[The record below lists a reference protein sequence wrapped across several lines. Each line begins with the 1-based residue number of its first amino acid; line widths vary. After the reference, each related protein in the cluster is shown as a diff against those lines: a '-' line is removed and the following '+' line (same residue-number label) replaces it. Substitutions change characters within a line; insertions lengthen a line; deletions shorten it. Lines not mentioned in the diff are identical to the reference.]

1 MNFAN
6 VGVPVKIVEVQ
17 QAALD
22 RGLGVIRKN
31 YQNSADKGRFPQEEV
46 GVRMGLLQG
55 SLARADLADC
65 DLVIEAVFED
75 MAVKKEIFADLDRI
89 CKPGAI
95 LATNTSAL
103 DINEIASVVKRPQ
116 DVIGLHF
123 FSPANVMKLLEIVR
137 ARHTS
142 DSVVATS
149 MDLARKIGKVAVLAG
164 VCPGFIGNR
173 ILYKRGQP
181 AQFQLKQ
188 GAMPWD
194 IDAAFNAF
202 GFKMGPFQMSDLA
215 GLDIGWKPGAKTAN
229 PLRDMICERTMRR
242 GQKSGAGYYDYDE
255 NRVGRPSPEVAE
267 IVKDFAR
274 QSGAAQRTVSR
285 EEILEECIFPMIN
298 EGAAI
303 LEEGMAQR
311 PGDIDVT
318 WLNGYGWP
326 QDKGGPMF
334 LGDKVGLRRVVEV
347 VERVSKNVPDIKVS
361 GLLRSMVKV
370 ADLVEKHL
378 AGIVA
383 HWKWG
388 LTNAFMEG
396 LNSVFSATKRKTRRL
411 PFHDA
416 DRSADDLLLL
426 PRLFLQPPAD
436 DDLRLRNLFPDRPD
450 RAVLGGGRHR
460 LCFPRS
466 LNGDLAGGP
475 VAAVRDDDPSGRAD
489 VAARAFSR
497 AGQLRALRRGGERE
511 QTVHG
516 SRRGADVA
524 LESSLHRLRRPR
536 AARKPAH
543 PPADRLDAAGDLRIG
558 LTGSPVRAAAH
569 PRREEDDG
577 QRGQPLREVHGRMLT
592 QPDRARAATT
602 RSRRGASTA
611 ARASRARCR

>member
-1 MNFAN
+1 MTASLTAPAAPADEITTYIAAATKAAWDVKGLPAGTPVKPISKVGVIGAGTMGGGISMNFAN
-6 VGVPVKIVEVQ
+6 VGIAVTIVEVQ

-46 GVRMGLLQG
+46 GIRMGLLSG
-55 SLARADLADC
+55 SLNREALADC

-75 MAVKKEIFADLDRI
+75 MGVKKEIFADLDRI

-137 ARHTS
+137 AKHTS
-142 DSVVATS
+142 DTVVATA
-149 MDLARKIGKVAVLAG
+149 MDLAKKINKVAVLAG

-181 AQFQLKQ
+181 AGALLKA

-202 GFKMGPFQMSDLA
+202 GFKMGPYQMSDLA
-215 GLDIGWKPGAKTAN
+215 GLDIGWKPGATTAN
-229 PLRDMICERTMRR
+229 PLRDMICERTPRR
-242 GQKSGAGYYDYDE
+242 GQKSGAGYYDYDA
-255 NRVGRPSPEVAE
+255 NRVGSPSPEVAE
-267 IVKDFAR
+267 IVKEFAAR
-274 QSGAAQRTVSR
+274 SGVAQRTVTK

-334 LGDKVGLRRVVEV
+334 LGDKVGLQRVVDV

-361 GLLRSMVKV
+361 DLLRSMAKDGRKF
-370 ADLVEKHL
+370 ADL
-378 AGIVA
+378 
-383 HWKWG
+383 
-388 LTNAFMEG
+388 
-396 LNSVFSATKRKTRRL
+396 
-411 PFHDA
+411 
-416 DRSADDLLLL
+416 
-426 PRLFLQPPAD
+426 PA
-436 DDLRLRNLFPDRPD
+436 
-450 RAVLGGGRHR
+450 
-460 LCFPRS
+460 
-466 LNGDLAGGP
+466 
-475 VAAVRDDDPSGRAD
+475 
-489 VAARAFSR
+489 
-497 AGQLRALRRGGERE
+497 
-511 QTVHG
+511 
-516 SRRGADVA
+516 
-524 LESSLHRLRRPR
+524 
-536 AARKPAH
+536 
-543 PPADRLDAAGDLRIG
+543 
-558 LTGSPVRAAAH
+558 
-569 PRREEDDG
+569 
-577 QRGQPLREVHGRMLT
+577 QPLKV
-592 QPDRARAATT
+592 
-602 RSRRGASTA
+602 
-611 ARASRARCR
+611 

>member
-1 MNFAN
+1 MTASLTAPAAPADEITTYIAAATKAAWDVKGLPAGTPVKPISKVGVIGAGTMGGGISMNFAN
-6 VGVPVKIVEVQ
+6 VGIAVTIVEVQ

-46 GVRMGLLQG
+46 GIRMGLLSG
-55 SLARADLADC
+55 SLNREALADC

-75 MAVKKEIFADLDRI
+75 MGVKKEIFADLDRI

-137 ARHTS
+137 AKHTS
-142 DSVVATS
+142 DTVVATA
-149 MDLARKIGKVAVLAG
+149 MDLAKKINKVAVLAG

-181 AQFQLKQ
+181 AGALLKA

-202 GFKMGPFQMSDLA
+202 GFKMGPYQMSDLA
-215 GLDIGWKPGAKTAN
+215 GLDIGWKPGAITAN
-229 PLRDMICERTMRR
+229 PLRDMICERTPRR
-242 GQKSGAGYYDYDE
+242 GQKSGAGYYDYDA
-255 NRVGRPSPEVAE
+255 NRVGSPSPEVAE
-267 IVKDFAR
+267 IVKEFAAR
-274 QSGAAQRTVSR
+274 SGVAQRTVTK

-334 LGDKVGLRRVVEV
+334 LGDKVGLQRVVDV

-361 GLLRSMVKV
+361 NLLRSMAKDGRKF
-370 ADLVEKHL
+370 ADL
-378 AGIVA
+378 
-383 HWKWG
+383 
-388 LTNAFMEG
+388 
-396 LNSVFSATKRKTRRL
+396 
-411 PFHDA
+411 
-416 DRSADDLLLL
+416 
-426 PRLFLQPPAD
+426 PA
-436 DDLRLRNLFPDRPD
+436 
-450 RAVLGGGRHR
+450 
-460 LCFPRS
+460 
-466 LNGDLAGGP
+466 
-475 VAAVRDDDPSGRAD
+475 
-489 VAARAFSR
+489 
-497 AGQLRALRRGGERE
+497 
-511 QTVHG
+511 
-516 SRRGADVA
+516 
-524 LESSLHRLRRPR
+524 
-536 AARKPAH
+536 
-543 PPADRLDAAGDLRIG
+543 
-558 LTGSPVRAAAH
+558 
-569 PRREEDDG
+569 
-577 QRGQPLREVHGRMLT
+577 QPLKV
-592 QPDRARAATT
+592 
-602 RSRRGASTA
+602 
-611 ARASRARCR
+611 

>member
-1 MNFAN
+1 MTASLTAPAAPADEISAYIASATKAAWNVEGLPAGTPLKPIVKVGVLGAGTMGGGISMNFAN
-6 VGVPVKIVEVQ
+6 VGIAVTIVEVQ

-46 GVRMGLLQG
+46 GIRMGLLSG
-55 SLARADLADC
+55 SLSREALADC

-75 MAVKKEIFADLDRI
+75 MGVKKEIFADLDRI

-137 ARHTS
+137 AKHTS
-142 DSVVATS
+142 DTVVATA
-149 MDLARKIGKVAVLAG
+149 MDLAKKINKVAVLAG

-181 AQFQLKQ
+181 AGALLKA

-202 GFKMGPFQMSDLA
+202 GFKMGPYQMSDLA
-215 GLDIGWKPGAKTAN
+215 GLDIGWKPGATTAN
-229 PLRDMICERTMRR
+229 PLRDMICERTPRR

-255 NRVGRPSPEVAE
+255 NRVGRPSPEVEA
-267 IVKDFAR
+267 IVKEFAAK
-274 QSGAAQRTVSR
+274 SGFAARTVTK

-334 LGDKVGLRRVVEV
+334 LGDKVGLQRVVDV

-361 GLLRSMVKV
+361 DLLRSMAKDGRKF
-370 ADLVEKHL
+370 ADL
-378 AGIVA
+378 
-383 HWKWG
+383 
-388 LTNAFMEG
+388 
-396 LNSVFSATKRKTRRL
+396 
-411 PFHDA
+411 
-416 DRSADDLLLL
+416 
-426 PRLFLQPPAD
+426 PA
-436 DDLRLRNLFPDRPD
+436 
-450 RAVLGGGRHR
+450 
-460 LCFPRS
+460 
-466 LNGDLAGGP
+466 
-475 VAAVRDDDPSGRAD
+475 
-489 VAARAFSR
+489 
-497 AGQLRALRRGGERE
+497 
-511 QTVHG
+511 
-516 SRRGADVA
+516 
-524 LESSLHRLRRPR
+524 
-536 AARKPAH
+536 
-543 PPADRLDAAGDLRIG
+543 
-558 LTGSPVRAAAH
+558 
-569 PRREEDDG
+569 
-577 QRGQPLREVHGRMLT
+577 QPLKV
-592 QPDRARAATT
+592 
-602 RSRRGASTA
+602 
-611 ARASRARCR
+611 

>member
-1 MNFAN
+1 MTATLTAPAASTEEISAYIAASTKKAWEVQGLPAGTPVKPIAKVGVIGAGTMGGGISMNFAN
-6 VGVPVKIVEVQ
+6 VGIPVKIVEVQ

-55 SLARADLADC
+55 SLNRADLADC

-75 MAVKKEIFADLDRI
+75 MGVKKEIFTDLDKI

-137 ARHTS
+137 AKHTS
-142 DSVVATS
+142 DTVVATS
-149 MDLARKIGKVAVLAG
+149 MDLARKIGKVAALAG

-181 AQFQLKQ
+181 AAALLKA

-202 GFKMGPFQMSDLA
+202 GFKMGPYQMSDLA

-229 PLRDMICERTMRR
+229 PLRDMICERTPRR

-255 NRVGRPSPEVAE
+255 NRVGRPSPEVEA
-267 IVKDFAR
+267 IVKEFAA
-274 QSGAAQRTVSR
+274 QSGAAPRKVTR

-298 EGAAI
+298 EGACL

-311 PGDIDVT
+311 ASDIDVV

-334 LGDKVGLRRVVEV
+334 LGDKVGLDRVLGV
-347 VERVSKNVPDIKVS
+347 VERVSKTVPDVKVS
-361 GLLRSMVKV
+361 NLLRSMVKDGRKF
-370 ADLVEKHL
+370 ADL
-378 AGIVA
+378 
-383 HWKWG
+383 
-388 LTNAFMEG
+388 
-396 LNSVFSATKRKTRRL
+396 
-411 PFHDA
+411 P
-416 DRSADDLLLL
+416 
-426 PRLFLQPPAD
+426 
-436 DDLRLRNLFPDRPD
+436 
-450 RAVLGGGRHR
+450 
-460 LCFPRS
+460 
-466 LNGDLAGGP
+466 
-475 VAAVRDDDPSGRAD
+475 
-489 VAARAFSR
+489 
-497 AGQLRALRRGGERE
+497 GQQLK
-511 QTVHG
+511 V
-516 SRRGADVA
+516 
-524 LESSLHRLRRPR
+524 
-536 AARKPAH
+536 
-543 PPADRLDAAGDLRIG
+543 
-558 LTGSPVRAAAH
+558 
-569 PRREEDDG
+569 
-577 QRGQPLREVHGRMLT
+577 
-592 QPDRARAATT
+592 
-602 RSRRGASTA
+602 
-611 ARASRARCR
+611 

>member
-1 MNFAN
+1 MTQSLTAPAAPADEISAYIAAATKAAWETIGLPAGTPVKPIRKVGVIGAGTMGGGISMNFAN

-31 YQNSADKGRFPQEEV
+31 YQASADKGRFPQEEV
-46 GVRMGLLQG
+46 GVRMGLLEG
-55 SLARADLADC
+55 SLNRADLADC

-75 MAVKKEIFADLDRI
+75 MGVKKEIFADLDRI

-137 ARHTS
+137 AKHTS
-142 DSVVATS
+142 DEVVATS
-149 MDLARKIGKVAVLAG
+149 MDLARRIGKVAVLAG

-173 ILYKRGQP
+173 ILYRRGLP
-181 AQFQLKQ
+181 AQFLLKQ

-229 PLRDMICERTMRR
+229 PLRDMICERTPRR

-255 NRVGRPSPEVAE
+255 KRVGRPSPEVEA
-267 IVKDFAR
+267 IVKEFAA
-274 QSGAAQRTVSR
+274 QSGVAQRKVTR
-285 EEILEECIFPMIN
+285 EDILEECVFPMIN

-334 LGDKVGLRRVVEV
+334 LGDRVGLQRVLEV
-347 VERVSKNVPDIKVS
+347 VERVSKNIPDIKVS
-361 GLLRSMVKV
+361 NLLRTMAKDGRKF
-370 ADLVEKHL
+370 ADLKPQ
-378 AGIVA
+378 
-383 HWKWG
+383 K
-388 LTNAFMEG
+388 LT
-396 LNSVFSATKRKTRRL
+396 V
-411 PFHDA
+411 
-416 DRSADDLLLL
+416 
-426 PRLFLQPPAD
+426 
-436 DDLRLRNLFPDRPD
+436 
-450 RAVLGGGRHR
+450 
-460 LCFPRS
+460 
-466 LNGDLAGGP
+466 
-475 VAAVRDDDPSGRAD
+475 
-489 VAARAFSR
+489 
-497 AGQLRALRRGGERE
+497 
-511 QTVHG
+511 
-516 SRRGADVA
+516 
-524 LESSLHRLRRPR
+524 
-536 AARKPAH
+536 
-543 PPADRLDAAGDLRIG
+543 
-558 LTGSPVRAAAH
+558 
-569 PRREEDDG
+569 
-577 QRGQPLREVHGRMLT
+577 
-592 QPDRARAATT
+592 
-602 RSRRGASTA
+602 
-611 ARASRARCR
+611 